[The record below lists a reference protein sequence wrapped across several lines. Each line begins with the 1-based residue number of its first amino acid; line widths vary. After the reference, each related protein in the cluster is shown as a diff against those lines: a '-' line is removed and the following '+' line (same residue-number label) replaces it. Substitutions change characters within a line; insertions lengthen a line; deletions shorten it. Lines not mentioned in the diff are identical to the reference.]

1 MATLNKHILFY
12 SDKCP
17 HCFKLLQTIKY
28 LGSQDNYKYISVDNP
43 TGPKLPDI
51 ITDVPT
57 LIVKGMNRPLVGR
70 EVFTWIESLQ
80 YMYLNTNNITTVKN
94 PNFTSKIDLSL
105 NSHGSSIDINFI
117 SLTDNDD
124 ELNKKIVSFNKLN
137 EIFVTDN
144 FTSLNEKIID
154 SKIKK
159 ELQDKKLNELLT
171 NRTCDLDNILSLNKQ
186 FVK

>member
-1 MATLNKHILFY
+1 MSTLNKHILFY
-12 SDKCP
+12 SDRCP
-17 HCFKLLQTIKY
+17 HCVKLLHTIKY
-28 LGSQDNYKYISVDNP
+28 LGTQDNYKYISVDNFA
-43 TGPKLPDI
+43 GPKLPDI

-57 LIVKGMNRPLVGR
+57 LIVKGMNKPLVGR

-80 YMYLNTNNITTVKN
+80 YMHLNTNNITTVKN

-105 NSHGSSIDINFI
+105 NSHGSSVDINFI

-124 ELNKKIVSFNKLN
+124 ELNKKLVSFNKLN
-137 EIFVTDN
+137 EIFITDDIN
-144 FTSLNEKIID
+144 KIIVD

-159 ELQDKKLNELLT
+159 EIQDKKLNELLT

>member
-1 MATLNKHILFY
+1 MSTTLNKYILFY
-12 SDKCP
+12 SERCP
-17 HCFKLLQTIKY
+17 HCVKLLHTIKH
-28 LGSQDNYKYISVDNP
+28 LGTQDNYKYISVDNP
-43 TGPKLPDI
+43 AGPKLPDI

-70 EVFTWIESLQ
+70 EVQTWIESQQ
-80 YMYLNTNNITTVKN
+80 YMYLSTNNITTVKN

-105 NSHGSSIDINFI
+105 NSHGNTIDTNFI

-137 EIFVTDN
+137 QIFITDDIN
-144 FTSLNEKIID
+144 KKIVD

-159 ELQDKKLNELLT
+159 EIQDKKLNELLT

>member
-12 SDKCP
+12 SDRCP
-17 HCFKLLQTIKY
+17 HCVNLLRTIKY
-28 LGSQDNYKYISVDNP
+28 LGTQDNYKYISVDNP
-43 TGPKLPDI
+43 AGPKLPDI

-70 EVFTWIESLQ
+70 EVLTWIESLQ
-80 YMYLNTNNITTVKN
+80 YMHLSTNNITTVKN

-105 NSHGSSIDINFI
+105 NSHGTSVDINYI

-137 EIFVTDN
+137 DMFITDDIN
-144 FTSLNEKIID
+144 KIIVD

-159 ELQDKKLNELLT
+159 ELQDKKLHELK
-171 NRTCDLDNILSLNKQ
+171 NMRTCDLDNILNLNKK